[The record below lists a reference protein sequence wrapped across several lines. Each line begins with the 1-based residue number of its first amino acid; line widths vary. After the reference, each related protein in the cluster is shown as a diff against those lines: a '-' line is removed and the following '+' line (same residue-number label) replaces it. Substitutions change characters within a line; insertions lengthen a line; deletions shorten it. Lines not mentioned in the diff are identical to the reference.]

1 VILTDIS
8 GKAVKGLRLF
18 QQAGELYANVVPAS
32 ISGDGASTGGAAR
45 ASSHGTPGLV
55 GAVISVMSGTAAP
68 VEVSGTAAAEAGAV
82 ISVLVFEAAP
92 VDVSGMTA
100 FGTGTVISGLI
111 PDVAPSVD
119 VSGRAALANVKL
131 SRLGGAEDGSEVA
144 QPPDS
149 ANGLNAGVTGAT
161 GIVPA
166 DVADDAMS
174 AVIGVVGLVDRLGVM
189 PAMPLDGHAV
199 MVPIPIPAIGA
210 PRFM

>member
-1 VILTDIS
+1 MPEAAPAAGS
-8 GKAVKGLRLF
+8 GG
-18 QQAGELYANVVPAS
+18 
-32 ISGDGASTGGAAR
+32 
-45 ASSHGTPGLV
+45 
-55 GAVISVMSGTAAP
+55 VISAL
-68 VEVSGTAAAEAGAV
+68 
-82 ISVLVFEAAP
+82 VLEAAP

-100 FGTGTVISGLI
+100 SGTGTVISGLM
-111 PDVAPSVD
+111 PEVAPSVD
-119 VSGRAALANVKL
+119 VSGTAALANVKL
-131 SRLGGAEDGSEVA
+131 SRLGGAEDGSEVV

-174 AVIGVVGLVDRLGVM
+174 ALIRVVGLVGKLGVM